1 MTFAGPTQHCP
12 RCNSI
17 MAPGSMFCGNCG
29 LQLASAPQPVGAP
42 PLPTME
48 FGTRLPPAM
57 PQQPSVYPPPAPPA
71 KRSKLWIIIAIIV
84 LLVVIGGGAT
94 AGILLLKKGN
104 TSTQQTPGATVDR
117 HGLPTSVPLP
127 NGAVFQLQDS
137 RQFTQAGLGT
147 ASIAQWVW
155 TVDKPND
162 PAALSTYYQ
171 NQLPGKGWSG
181 IKNSTGSNDTTQV
194 LGCQNTQALLAQ
206 AGLTTQANGNTIT
219 APAGGSVLELDLV
232 SSNNPVLIQA
242 ICTGAVSPTNQ

>member
-1 MTFAGPTQHCP
+1 
-12 RCNSI
+12 
-17 MAPGSMFCGNCG
+17 MFCGNCG

-42 PLPTME
+42 PRPTME
-48 FGTRLPPAM
+48 FGTRLPPGMA
-57 PQQPSVYPPPAPPA
+57 QPPPAYPPPTPPA

-84 LLVVIGGGAT
+84 LLVVIGGGAA
-94 AGILLLKKGN
+94 AGFLILHKGN

-117 HGLPTSVPLP
+117 HGLPANVPLP
-127 NGAVFQLQDS
+127 NGVTFKLQDS

-147 ASIAQWVW
+147 ASIAQWLW

-162 PAALSTYYQ
+162 PATLSTYYQ

-181 IKNSTGSNDTTQV
+181 VKNSTGSNNSTQV

-206 AGLTTQANGNTIT
+206 ASLTYQANGNTIT
-219 APAGGSVLELDLV
+219 APSGGSVLELDLV
-232 SSNNPVLIQA
+232 SSDNPVLIQA